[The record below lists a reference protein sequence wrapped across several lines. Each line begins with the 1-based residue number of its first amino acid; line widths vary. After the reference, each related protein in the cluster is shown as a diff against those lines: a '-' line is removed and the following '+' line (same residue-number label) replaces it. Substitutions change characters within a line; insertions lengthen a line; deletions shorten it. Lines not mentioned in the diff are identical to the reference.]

1 MGTINDYVREETR
14 SFQEL
19 PFNEVDALILA
30 TLLYEDVANL
40 SPALI
45 LDESDDA
52 DSFTKRLRAFQPKHP
67 LTWLRGLVETPFNS
81 MSMIEADLRF
91 HPEDAAFLQSQTASD
106 EDATTTDSAH
116 ADAVASIASAETAA
130 DQADDVAAPNENTA
144 DAPDSDA
151 TAAASTE
158 PTEDSADT
166 TETEDGSLHKASH
179 PDHEPQIVSIIDT
192 NPIHSIFGKTAFSQR
207 FGGMRIGAVAEHNSS
222 DEQTQFAAATFRL
235 PDGPHT
241 KDPTRGGT
249 LVISFRGTDDS
260 LVGWKEDFNMAFQ
273 YPVPAQRAASAY
285 LDTVAK
291 RWHGPIILTGHSKG
305 GNLAI
310 YAAMNADS
318 KVQERIQHIYSL
330 DGPGFPAHVVKSP
343 AYLNV
348 QPKVTK
354 VVPSS
359 SMVGMILETPEEC
372 MVVSSNANDMIMQ
385 HSAHSWQIEGDS
397 FVLEPG
403 ISSSSQYFNESLNTW
418 LQGLT
423 TEQRERSVD
432 ALFKVIQSNGAR
444 SFNEVMKGFPRSV
457 PSMLG
462 AFVGLTSD
470 ERKHI
475 TEALTIFLKTAMGR
489 RQK

>member
-14 SFQEL
+14 SFTEL
-19 PFNEVDALILA
+19 PFNEVDALIVA
-30 TLLYEDVANL
+30 TLLYEDVAHL
-40 SPALI
+40 SDDIL
-45 LDESDDA
+45 LDEDPDA
-52 DSFTKRLRAFQPKHP
+52 DTFASRLRAFKPKHP
-67 LTWLRGLVETPFNS
+67 LAWLHGLFETPFNS
-81 MSMIEADLRF
+81 MSMIEADLKF
-91 HPEDAAFLQSQTASD
+91 HPEDAAFLNPQPTSADADADSSDTANEEHTDSSDTEETADQPETTTESNAEAAENEQAEQSD
-106 EDATTTDSAH
+106 E
-116 ADAVASIASAETAA
+116 ETSEPTSSLEQIAA
-130 DQADDVAAPNENTA
+130 D
-144 DAPDSDA
+144 
-151 TAAASTE
+151 
-158 PTEDSADT
+158 
-166 TETEDGSLHKASH
+166 
-179 PDHEPQIVSIIDT
+179 HEAQIVSIIDT

-235 PDGPHT
+235 PNGPHA

-285 LDTVAK
+285 LDAVAK

-318 KVQERIQHIYSL
+318 KTQQRIEHIYSL

-372 MVVSSNANDMIMQ
+372 MVVTSDANDMIMQ
-385 HSAHSWQIEGDS
+385 HSAHSWQVEGDS

-403 ISSSSQYFNESLNTW
+403 ISSSSQYFNESLNSW

-444 SFNEVMKGFPRSV
+444 SFNDVMKGFPRSV

-470 ERKHI
+470 ERKHL
-475 TEALTIFLKTAMGR
+475 TEALTIFIKTAMGR
-489 RQK
+489 R